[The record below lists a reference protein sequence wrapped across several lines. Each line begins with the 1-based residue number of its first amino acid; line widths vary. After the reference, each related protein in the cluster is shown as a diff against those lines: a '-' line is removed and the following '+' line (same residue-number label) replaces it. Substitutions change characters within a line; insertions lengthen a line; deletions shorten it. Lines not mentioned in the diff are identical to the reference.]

1 MDRLATGLIQSAVL
15 WMLALGAVSVQAAN
29 TPVYKCID
37 RNLGLVYTDV
47 PCKDGE
53 QLDLRAG
60 DADPA
65 AVARLERERDRL
77 DASAERRIADERYAA
92 LQRDLADRY
101 NPIAMAPVP
110 TDAEDYA
117 YSYPI
122 AAYPV
127 HRHPRPRV
135 HHAAATPR
143 FAPNPPYVVPRP

>member
-1 MDRLATGLIQSAVL
+1 MHRLATGLIQSAVL
-15 WMLALGAVSVQAAN
+15 GMLALGAVAAQAAS
-29 TPVYKCID
+29 TPVYKCLD
-37 RNLGLVYTDV
+37 RNLGVVYTDV
-47 PCKDGE
+47 ACKDGE

-92 LQRDLADRY
+92 LQRDLAERY
-101 NPIAMAPVP
+101 NPIAMAPNP
-110 TDAEDYA
+110 PDAEDYG

-122 AAYPV
+122 SAYPV
-127 HRHPRPRV
+127 RRHPRPRV